1 MPEQFAG
8 IEVERREVIG
18 KQARKY
24 AAKRGMIPAVV
35 YGGGREPVPIAV
47 DSKSIIQILRSEKGQ
62 NSILLFSLKGTDNK
76 RHVMVKEIQIDPVTN
91 ILIHADFKR
100 VDMEKLIRVKVPIV
114 FDGVPFGVKTQGG
127 MVDMI
132 MREVEVECLPA
143 AIPDRI
149 HVDIAPLKIGDHVKV
164 GELKVGEGIRI
175 AVEDHHLPVVMVSA
189 PKVEVVA
196 TPEAEAE
203 AGAEPEVIGKAK
215 KAEEGEGEAAGKT
228 EGKAEG
234 KAPGK
239 AEGKAKG
246 KKE

>member
-1 MPEQFAG
+1 MPEQFVG
-8 IEVERREVIG
+8 IEVERRDVIG

-35 YGGGREPVPIAV
+35 YGGKREPVPIAV
-47 DSKSIIQILRSEKGQ
+47 DSKSIIHILRSEKGQ
-62 NSILLFSLKGTDNK
+62 NSILLFSLKGTDNQ

-100 VDMEKLIRVKVPIV
+100 VDMKKLIRVKVPIM
-114 FDGVPFGVKTQGG
+114 FEGVAFGVKTQGG

-149 HVDIAPLKIGDHVKV
+149 HVDITPLKIGDHVKV
-164 GELKVGEGIRI
+164 ADLKVGEGIRI
-175 AVEDHHLPVVMVSA
+175 TVEDHNLPVVVISA
-189 PKVEVVA
+189 PKVETVA
-196 TPEAEAE
+196 APEAEAE
-203 AGAEPEVIGKAK
+203 AGVEPEVVGRAK
-215 KAEEGEGEAAGKT
+215 KAEDGEGEA
-228 EGKAEG
+228 E
-234 KAPGK
+234 GK